1 MKLRYIAILLSVILS
16 PYWADAHQNCG
27 AGNKKRAQA
36 KTTVATP
43 EENDYDVKGLKFDIA
58 LSNTS
63 TAVSGSVITYARTN
77 IAGFTVYA
85 FELDNLL
92 VIDSIK
98 INNQL
103 QTAVT
108 TGAVRKVTLSNAL
121 PVNTDFTAQVFY
133 HGQTPSG
140 NGQFFTGGLNTLTVN
155 TGTKIMYSLSD
166 PDYADD
172 WWPCKQS
179 LLDKIDS
186 VTMWITVDD
195 TLKAGS
201 NGLLQK
207 VTPMPGNKSRYEWKT
222 TYLIDYY
229 LICAAVAPYV
239 EYNYYMHYTDGSND
253 SMLVQNYVY
262 DSSLFFTPAN
272 TLLLDSTGL
281 MIDHFSKVFGKYPFH
296 QEKYGH
302 CMTDLVGGMEHQTM
316 TFMSTHNIRT
326 TLIAHELGHQW
337 WGNSVTYGKWEDIW
351 LSEGMATY
359 TELLYLE
366 NYWGAAAAQSRR
378 SAVYNDVMS
387 KTFGSVWV
395 NDTTNVNRIFDGRLT
410 YNKGAAVAHML
421 RYIAPHDSLFFVGL
435 RTFQQQYKYGTALTA
450 DFKTVMEQTY
460 NIPLDSFFRQ
470 WVYGEGFPT
479 YAVKWEQA
487 NNVVH
492 IKILQTTSHASVK
505 NYHMPLQVRFNSL
518 SGDTTVTVNMDD
530 TAKHFI
536 FVWDKNMAGVTIDP
550 NDHVVNRTGTVQR
563 DPSLLS
569 VKDNQDKSIIIY
581 PNPAT
586 DGWHIEYAIPG
597 TSLKLYNIGGQLLWQ
612 GTATGKSFIPA
623 QKLPQGSYLLQMHT
637 TGAEMEYRKLL
648 K

>member
-16 PYWADAHQNCG
+16 PYLADAHQNCG

-103 QTAVT
+103 QTVVT
-108 TGAVRKVTLSNAL
+108 TGAVRKVTLSSAL

-201 NGLLQK
+201 NGLLQQ

-222 TYLIDYY
+222 NYLIDYY

-239 EYNYYMHYTDGSND
+239 EYSYYMHFTDGSND

-262 DSSLFFTPAN
+262 DSSLFFTPTN

-302 CMTDLVGGMEHQTM
+302 CMSDLQGGMEHQTM
-316 TFMSTHNIRT
+316 TFLSTHNIRT

-359 TELLYLE
+359 TEQLYLE
-366 NYWGAAAAQSRR
+366 NYWGTAAAQSRR
-378 SAVYNDVMS
+378 SGVYNDVMS

-421 RYIAPHDSLFFVGL
+421 RYIAPQDSLFFVGL
-435 RTFQQQYKYGTALTA
+435 RAFQQQYKYGTALTA
-450 DFKTVMEQTY
+450 DFKAVIEQTY
-460 NIPLDSFFRQ
+460 NMPLDSFFRQ

-479 YAVKWEQA
+479 YSVKWEQE

-492 IKILQTTSHASVK
+492 VKILQTTSHASVK
-505 NYHMPLQVRFNSL
+505 TYHMPLQVRFNSL

-563 DPSLLS
+563 DPALLS
-569 VKDNQDKSIIIY
+569 VKDNQDKDIIIY

-586 DGWHIEYAIPG
+586 DGWHIEYATPG
-597 TSLKLYNIGGQLLWQ
+597 TSLKLYNIGGQMLWQ

-623 QKLPQGSYLLQMHT
+623 QKLPQGSYLLQMQS
-637 TGAEMEYRKLL
+637 TGAETEYRKLL